1 MTKRQGLIAQL
12 AGSIEW
18 RLRESR
24 LEVLPLVAFPGWHLR
39 NPRHWG
45 ADEVAHSQAIA
56 LGSLDGDLMLS
67 SRGLSLECDL
77 AADVFPAEAF
87 GVISEVL
94 RRLRNVSRQFS
105 LSCQVIALS
114 QHGATL
120 GGDAFH
126 DVARD
131 FSTTF
136 VRNYRMLT
144 AITEA
149 HMEAVAAMGP
159 DFRVPVHAEVFLDA
173 LDAHIQQDFRKAL
186 LYGAIAVE
194 AYAREQ
200 LEAAAQVESGATRCQ
215 APDDLRTDRWRRQ
228 RAEGPCLRHPDGG
241 RQLPSV
247 AARGAIVRARAI
259 VARRSTRHLSRYSAP
274 IRDAQQDRAPWCAS
288 RGRETFRRNR
298 ARIARGVAS
307 CGGYDRLVRGCRP
320 IHRVG
325 RQTRV
330 CCRRA
335 PIADVARLTSSRAAP
350 RLDDNQRVD
359 PANESPTAPKRS

>member
-24 LEVLPLVAFPGWHLR
+24 LEALPLVAFPGWHLR

-94 RRLRNVSRQFS
+94 RRLRYVSRQFS

-136 VRNYRMLT
+136 VRNYRMPT

-200 LEAAAQVESGATRCQ
+200 LEAAAQANLERHDVRHRTISVPLGGGGSVLKDPVYDTLTEADSFPRLLHEAPLYVLGRSLLVDQPVTYRDTRRLYATRNKIAHLGAPPGDEKHFAATEQGSREALQ
-215 APDDLRTDRWRRQ
+215 AAVDTIAWFGD
-228 RAEGPCLRHPDGG
+228 AGPYIVWDGKLVSAVDG
-241 RQLPSV
+241 RQLPM
-247 AARGAIVRARAI
+247 
-259 VARRSTRHLSRYSAP
+259 
-274 IRDAQQDRAPWCAS
+274 
-288 RGRETFRRNR
+288 
-298 ARIARGVAS
+298 
-307 CGGYDRLVRGCRP
+307 
-320 IHRVG
+320 
-325 RQTRV
+325 
-330 CCRRA
+330 
-335 PIADVARLTSSRAAP
+335 
-350 RLDDNQRVD
+350 
-359 PANESPTAPKRS
+359 